1 MVSGNFKSKVPDH
14 EVIELAQKFSTSHV
28 TSSVEEILAAYKTSV
43 IGLTR
48 QEAHKRLKIY
58 GHNEVE
64 KKKKHIIIK
73 FLEKF
78 ANPLVFLLLLIAV
91 ISYYTGETKSTII
104 VSLMALI
111 SAVLSFFQE
120 YKAEKEVKKLFEM
133 VKNTA
138 AVYRDKQLIE
148 IPIRDIVPGDI
159 VYLSAGDIIPADI
172 RILSGKD
179 FFVNQSAI
187 TGESFP
193 VEKVPHPQTTKSSSE
208 SVYSNIAFQG
218 STVVSGSALG
228 LVILTGARTQFGTLT
243 KKVSEQDH
251 KSQFEQGIN
260 SFTYLL
266 IRVMIVLVVFIFSVN
281 VFLKGES
288 FAAALAYSL
297 AVAVGLTPEMLPMIL
312 SVNLA
317 KGAYEMSKKKVIVKK
332 LASMQNLGS
341 IDILCTDK
349 TGTLTRGEV
358 VLEKYLDLEGKDNED
373 VLYYGY
379 INSFYQTGLKNLIDK
394 AILKHDEVYVENI
407 KKVDEIPYDFARRMM
422 SVVVEINGKHVLVT
436 KGAPEEILKRCAYYE
451 LKHRVLPIREEFYQ
465 IYTSL
470 SDKARSEGFRVLA
483 VAYREFS
490 EPKHAYT
497 KEDEKELVLMGFMW
511 FLDPPKPSCKLII
524 KELKK
529 LGISLKILTGD
540 NDIVTLHICKKV
552 GIKVTGVLN
561 GDEIDKMTDEELAQ
575 KVETCNVF
583 SRLTPLQKERV
594 ILLLKKN
601 GHVVGYM
608 GDGIND
614 APALKASDV
623 GISVNNAVEIAK
635 ETADVILLKKSLN
648 VLRDGIIEGRK
659 VFGNILKYI
668 RMGSSSNFGNM
679 FSQTGASIFVP
690 FFPMTPVQLL
700 LNNFLYDLSQV
711 AIPTDSVDD
720 DFVKKPLPW
729 NIKGIQKFMFIF
741 GPISSL
747 FDFLTFGIMLYLKAP
762 AQLFQ
767 TMWFIVSL
775 LTQTLVI
782 HVIRTQ
788 KIPFVQSSPS
798 KYLLIASIIISL
810 IGITL
815 VMTPLG
821 SFFGFVILDPWFVVL
836 AILIVLAYLITVQM
850 FKDMYVRNFGY
861 S

>member
-1 MVSGNFKSKVPDH
+1 
-14 EVIELAQKFSTSHV
+14 
-28 TSSVEEILAAYKTSV
+28 
-43 IGLTR
+43 
-48 QEAHKRLKIY
+48 
-58 GHNEVE
+58 
-64 KKKKHIIIK
+64 
-73 FLEKF
+73 
-78 ANPLVFLLLLIAV
+78 
-91 ISYYTGETKSTII
+91 
-104 VSLMALI
+104 
-111 SAVLSFFQE
+111 
-120 YKAEKEVKKLFEM
+120 M

-138 AVYRDKQLIE
+138 AVYRDKNLIE

-193 VEKVPHPQTTKSSSE
+193 VEKVPTSQAATGSKE
-208 SVYSNIAFQG
+208 SVYANIVFQG

-228 LVILTGARTQFGTLT
+228 LVILTGSRTQFGSLT
-243 KKVSEQDH
+243 KKVIEVDH
-251 KSQFEQGIN
+251 KSQFERGIN

-266 IRVMIVLVVFIFSVN
+266 LRVIIVLVVFIFSVN
-281 VFLKGES
+281 VFIKGES
-288 FAAALAYSL
+288 FPAALAYSL

-317 KGAYEMSKKKVIVKK
+317 KGAYEMSKKKVIIKK
-332 LASMQNLGS
+332 LSSMQNLGS

-358 VLEKYLDLEGKDNED
+358 VLERYLDLEGKDNED

-379 INSFYQTGLKNLIDK
+379 INSYYQTGLKNLIDK
-394 AILKHDEVYVENI
+394 AILKHDEIYVENI
-407 KKVDEIPYDFARRMM
+407 KKIDEIPYDFARKMM

-436 KGAPEEILKRCAYYE
+436 KGAPEEVLKRCSYYE
-451 LKHRVLPIREEFYQ
+451 LKHKVMPIREEFFE
-465 IYTSL
+465 IYKSL
-470 SDKARSEGFRVLA
+470 SDKARTEGFRVLA
-483 VAYREFS
+483 VAYKEF
-490 EPKHAYT
+490 EENKNAYT
-497 KEDEKELVLMGFMW
+497 KEDEQNLVLFGFMW
-511 FLDPPKPSCKLII
+511 FLDPPKPSCKAII

-540 NDIVTLHICKKV
+540 NELVTLNICKKV
-552 GIKVTGVLN
+552 GIPVTGVLT
-561 GDEIDKMTDEELAQ
+561 GEEIDNLTEEELAK
-575 KVETCNVF
+575 KVESVNIF
-583 SRLTPLQKERV
+583 SRLTPLQKER
-594 ILLLKKN
+594 IINTLKKN
-601 GHVVGYM
+601 GHVVGYV

-614 APALKASDV
+614 SPALKAADV
-623 GISVNNAVEIAK
+623 GISVDNAVEIAK

-648 VLRDGIIEGRK
+648 VLRDGIVEGRR

-700 LNNFLYDLSQV
+700 LNNFLYDMSQI
-711 AIPTDSVDD
+711 AIPSDSVDD
-720 DFVKKPLPW
+720 EFLKKPLPW
-729 NIKGIQKFMFIF
+729 NIKGIQRFMFVF

-747 FDFLTFGIMLYLKAP
+747 FDFLTFSIMLYLKAP

-767 TMWFIVSL
+767 TMWFTVSL

-788 KIPFVQSSPS
+788 KIPFVQSWPS
-798 KYLLIASIIISL
+798 NYLLLSSILICLFGII
-810 IGITL
+810 L
-815 VMTPLG
+815 VTTPLG
-821 SFFGFVILDPWFVVL
+821 QFFGFVVLDPLFVLL

-850 FKDMYVRNFGY
+850 FKDIYVRLYGY